1 MKTLKRQA
9 TLGAPPASR
18 AQRCAER
25 NQPAA
30 CPAFPPGRGRH
41 TEGSS
46 CVGPPHPSGIL
57 GRSWALVNLR
67 QLYLPLKI
75 VWTHFRICNISVYT
89 VANISTCILPTQVAG
104 QPGVHGAIEGLTHAK
119 AVERIL
125 AAQGG
130 EAKMR
135 AEQERGAT
143 TADDASA
150 TEYATTESTVAS
162 SATATA
168 SRRSQSSRDSRK
180 SSRSR
185 TSKSR
190 ASKSEKGSAENAA
203 AVSLAAKWSQ
213 TRP

>member
-1 MKTLKRQA
+1 
-9 TLGAPPASR
+9 
-18 AQRCAER
+18 
-25 NQPAA
+25 
-30 CPAFPPGRGRH
+30 
-41 TEGSS
+41 
-46 CVGPPHPSGIL
+46 
-57 GRSWALVNLR
+57 
-67 QLYLPLKI
+67 
-75 VWTHFRICNISVYT
+75 
-89 VANISTCILPTQVAG
+89 LPTQVAA

-130 EAKMR
+130 EAKTR

-168 SRRSQSSRDSRK
+168 SRRSQSSRTSRK

-185 TSKSR
+185 TDPSRASR
-190 ASKSEKGSAENAA
+190 ASKSEKGSAESAA